1 MLRLR
6 TPTPSHYAFSRYVL
20 VQISPPSIQGIETSV
35 SPLASANHLSCL
47 RLSNFTC
54 LNEKLMFHLQRNES
68 LLTVRDSEIK
78 AERYILPEELRRIE
92 EERRAEEER
101 QR

>member
-1 MLRLR
+1 
-6 TPTPSHYAFSRYVL
+6 
-20 VQISPPSIQGIETSV
+20 
-35 SPLASANHLSCL
+35 
-47 RLSNFTC
+47 
-54 LNEKLMFHLQRNES
+54 MFHLQRNES

-78 AERYILPEELRRIE
+78 AERYISPEELRRIE